1 MRKIEFFKQNK
12 NKCIKTQ
19 YNRQYNTQ
27 YNSKNAKNQD
37 RNYYQEQEVQ
47 EE

>member
-12 NKCIKTQ
+12 NKCIKT
-19 YNRQYNTQ
+19 QYNTQ